1 MYLPP
6 EAQDR
11 LFDNI
16 TELSAPG
23 SRLATEQVPN
33 MDAFSDEKSQA
44 RRERMRRLL
53 NVDMSELVYHGE
65 RNHVIDYLTTHG
77 WDVTASG
84 TPELYAANGFTLP
97 DDETG
102 AAMTNIIYISATLR
116 QGA

>member
-1 MYLPP
+1 
-6 EAQDR
+6 
-11 LFDNI
+11 
-16 TELSAPG
+16 
-23 SRLATEQVPN
+23 
-33 MDAFSDEKSQA
+33 
-44 RRERMRRLL
+44 MRRLF

-65 RNHVIDYLTTHG
+65 RSHVIDYLTTHG

-102 AAMTNIIYISATLR
+102 QAMTNVVYVSATLS

>member
-1 MYLPP
+1 MERTGSGRFEGDTWDP
-6 EAQDR
+6 A
-11 LFDNI
+11 
-16 TELSAPG
+16 SG

-33 MDAFSDEKSQA
+33 MDAFSDEKSQE

-53 NVDMSELVYHGE
+53 NVDISELVYHGE

-102 AAMTNIIYISATLR
+102 AAMTNVLYISATLQ